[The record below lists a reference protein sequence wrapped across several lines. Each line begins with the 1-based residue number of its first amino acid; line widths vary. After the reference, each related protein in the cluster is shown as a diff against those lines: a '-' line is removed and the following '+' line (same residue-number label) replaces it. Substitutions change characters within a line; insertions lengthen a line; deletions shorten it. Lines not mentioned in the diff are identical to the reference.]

1 MSAVGS
7 ASSPQRPAAA
17 RSGSTSST
25 RRSARRPR
33 VSGPVAWLGVCLG
46 AAILSWA
53 VLPSVV
59 SYDPWS
65 WLVWGREVSDPAL
78 PFVISG
84 GPSWKPLP
92 FLFTTVWG
100 LAGGGAPTLWLI
112 TARTGGLL
120 GIVAGGRLAQR
131 LSGGGPGG
139 ALAAALGACGVM
151 LTEQWMYYFLRAT
164 SEPLVIGAT
173 LWAIDRL
180 LAGRRTQALWL
191 GIALALMR
199 PESWPLL
206 AGYAVWLWVRDPGYA
221 RWPMRVTLLAGLA
234 LVPVLW
240 LVPPWIGSG
249 DALLAAQHA
258 AAYDGRLGAQ
268 PARALLTRGANDQ
281 VAPLLIAGIGFVV
294 IAWWRDRDRTALA
307 LGIFVIAW
315 WAIVVAMTA
324 IGYPGLER
332 FYLPAAAVTSVLGAA
347 GIARLAA
354 IAGRAA
360 GDHRRAAAAAAA
372 AVLVAVSVW
381 GSAQRIS
388 DARSNFGLAS
398 QASRMIGRMER
409 AVTRAGGHRV
419 LYRCGSRSFVAVNH
433 SLQTALA
440 WYLHVPLER
449 VSGVMSA
456 PGADVVG
463 PSNPADGVP
472 AAIDSRLTGARILA
486 RADGWRVVAR
496 SDPHNRPADSCVPR

>member
-1 MSAVGS
+1 V
-7 ASSPQRPAAA
+7 
-17 RSGSTSST
+17 
-25 RRSARRPR
+25 
-33 VSGPVAWLGVCLG
+33 GVCLG
-46 AAILSWA
+46 AAIVSWA

-92 FLFTTVWG
+92 FLFTTLWG

-131 LSGGGPGG
+131 LAGGGRTG
-139 ALAAALGACGVM
+139 AVAAGLGAFGVV

-164 SEPLVIGAT
+164 SEPLVVGAT

-206 AGYAVWLWVRDPGYA
+206 ALYALWLGVRDPGY
-221 RWPMRVTLLAGLA
+221 RRGTMRLMLLAGLA

-240 LVPPWIGSG
+240 FVPPWIGSG

-258 AAYDGRLGAQ
+258 AAYDGQLGRD

-281 VAPLLIAGIGFVV
+281 VAPLLIAGILFVAL
-294 IAWWRDRDRTALA
+294 AWRRDRDRTVLA
-307 LGIFVIAW
+307 LGVGVIAW

-332 FYLPAAAVTSVLGAA
+332 FYLPAAAVISVLGAA
-347 GIARLAA
+347 GIASLAA
-354 IAGRAA
+354 LAGRAA
-360 GDHRRAAAAAAA
+360 GRQGDAVFAGSL
-372 AVLVAVSVW
+372 AVLVAISVW
-381 GSAQRIS
+381 GSSQRIS
-388 DARSNFGLAS
+388 DAWSNVGLAS
-398 QASRMIGRMER
+398 QASRMITRMEHVV
-409 AVTRAGGHRV
+409 AAAGGQRV
-419 LYRCGSRSFVAVNH
+419 LYRCGARSFVAVNH
-433 SLQTALA
+433 SLATALA

-472 AAIDSRLTGARILA
+472 AAIDPRLTRARVLA

-496 SDPHNRPADSCVPR
+496 SDPHNPSADTCVPR